1 MPTDVT
7 RYVKVG
13 ANVLQVVGEFA
24 GKISV
29 VITYRIIVQK
39 QVSKITL
46 VPVHNYTLFFQ

>member
-7 RYVKVG
+7 RSVKVG

-29 VITYRIIVQK
+29 VTTYCVIVQK
-39 QVSKITL
+39 QVHGITL
-46 VPVHNYTLFFQ
+46 VLVQDYTLFFQ